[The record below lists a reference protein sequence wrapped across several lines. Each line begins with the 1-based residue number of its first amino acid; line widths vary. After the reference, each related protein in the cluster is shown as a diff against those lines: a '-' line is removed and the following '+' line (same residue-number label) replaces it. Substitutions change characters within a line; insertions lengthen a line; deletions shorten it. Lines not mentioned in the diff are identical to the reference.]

1 MPTNNVSIDFRRY
14 TRISNSLAVDNTYVL
29 EPHDSY
35 YVASYVVIV
44 DPSLCI
50 QHRPAEGW
58 LSSLNDELIW
68 TYSRATSAGVEK
80 D

>member
-1 MPTNNVSIDFRRY
+1 MPTNNVSIDSRRY
-14 TRISNSLAVDNTYVL
+14 TRISNSFAVDNNYVL
-29 EPHDSY
+29 ETGDPY

-44 DPSLCI
+44 DASLCK
-50 QHRPAEGW
+50 QHLPAEGW

-68 TYSRATSAGVEK
+68 TYSRATSTGVEK